1 MVTLARRAQRIPF
14 APVVA
19 VLFGIAA
26 AILVAAVPQWLFE
39 SGVVASGLPSVLAA
53 AAPPLG
59 LLARLLAIALAF
71 AGVGFLFWA
80 FLTPVTRLFEAK
92 ARARTPWRDGG
103 YDGSYDADAGALRD
117 DPLPPRRPIFAP
129 EELGAPLMSDEAIA
143 PLVTVAEPEVVLPI
157 EAELAAPLAAE
168 ELTPVVPA
176 PDNSD
181 NSITALIRRL
191 EDGLARRAADDANP
205 DGPGNGAMPLSRS
218 WIVPENVEGAPS
230 SGDAADDDSTLR
242 QALGTLRRMARS

>member
-39 SGVVASGLPSVLAA
+39 SGVVASGLPTVFAA

-59 LLARLLAIALAF
+59 LVARLMAIALAF
-71 AGVGFLFWA
+71 GGVAFLFWA
-80 FLTPVTRLFEAK
+80 LLAPVTRFFEAK
-92 ARARTPWRDGG
+92 ARARTPWRDAG
-103 YDGSYDADAGALRD
+103 YDSEVAIARI

-129 EELGAPLMSDEAIA
+129 DELGAPLMSDEAIA
-143 PLVTVAEPEVVLPI
+143 PAVPFLEPAPELAEPVAV
-157 EAELAAPLAAE
+157 EALAPAVTAPA
-168 ELTPVVPA
+168 T
-176 PDNSD
+176 PDNSI
-181 NSITALIRRL
+181 SALIRRL
-191 EDGLARRAADDANP
+191 EDGLARRAVDDSDP
-205 DGPGNGAMPLSRS
+205 DGSGTGAMPLSRH
-218 WIVPENVEGAPS
+218 WIVPENVEAAPVIDN
-230 SGDAADDDSTLR
+230 GADDDSSAVR